1 LSVRVRCYTDPA
13 SSDCWA
19 AEPRLRALEQEFGDD
34 LTITY
39 VMGGLARQFE
49 DQASMLVRR
58 WLDASERSGMP
69 VDPRIWDEGG
79 LRSSFPACI
88 AVKASAEQGPDA
100 SLRFLRALREGIMC
114 RRRRLDGG
122 EALVEEGRLAGLDA
136 GRFRIDLESNA
147 MVEAFAS
154 DLEEVRAIPAA
165 ARDRGLARS
174 APQGERLALPT
185 LRFEGEGG
193 EAWCGGDHGYEE
205 WRTAALAVGGRP
217 GGDPRPDALDAL
229 RAHGRL
235 AAAEIAAICD
245 LPGPRAT
252 AELWR
257 LATEWRVRPTR
268 YLTGELWEVA

>member
-1 LSVRVRCYTDPA
+1 LPVRVRCYTDPA

-19 AEPRLRALEQEFGDD
+19 AEPRLRALEQEFGAD
-34 LTITY
+34 LAITY
-39 VMGGLARQFE
+39 VMGGLARQFQDE
-49 DQASMLVRR
+49 APMLVRR

-69 VDPRIWDEGG
+69 VDPRVWDEGG

-88 AVKASAEQGPDA
+88 AVKAAAEQGA
-100 SLRFLRALREGIMC
+100 EAAARYLRALREGIMC
-114 RRRRLDGG
+114 RRRRLDAP
-122 EALVEEGRLAGLDA
+122 EALVEEARVADLDA

-147 MVEAFAS
+147 MVEAFAA

-174 APQGERLALPT
+174 APQGERLALPA
-185 LRFEGEGG
+185 LRIEGEGG

-205 WRTAALAVGGRP
+205 WRTAALAAGGRP
-217 GGDPRPDALDAL
+217 GGDARLDTLGAL

-235 AAAEIAAICD
+235 AAAEVAAICD

-268 YLTGELWEVA
+268 YLTGELWEAV